1 MDSATNLGSLR
12 ASFFAGSFA
21 GACGILI
28 GHPFDSLKVRIQ
40 VNAQLAKQ
48 GITTEVAKQ
57 LYRGIVPPLVTAGA
71 MQSLLFLN
79 YENFRIILRKFA
91 FKGDNSDME
100 YALYRPGRP
109 ETAVPTPHPL
119 DVIKCKGGFD
129 HLCIATIAG
138 STAGLML
145 ATLSTPIGFVKIQQ
159 QIASEA
165 SVLAVARKSWQ
176 VGGAR
181 MMYRGFIP
189 NVFLESPGRGIYLFT
204 YEFVK
209 MILNQQQHVKDGGL
223 RHLPI
228 HALYDKNGLHCDVEE
243 RLSTRMVAAA
253 VAGCASWASLYPFD
267 VIKSRMQLDRQG
279 LKYSGTI
286 DCFVKTYKEGGV
298 RGLYSGLGY
307 TLLRAAPVAATILPI
322 YEFAKSKIEDK
333 MNLRC

>member
-1 MDSATNLGSLR
+1 MDYSTNLGSLK
-12 ASFFAGSFA
+12 ASFCAGSFA

-28 GHPFDSLKVRIQ
+28 GHPFDSLKVRMQ

-71 MQSLLFLN
+71 MQSMLFLN

-91 FKGDNSDME
+91 FKGDNPDMK
-100 YALYRPGRP
+100 YALYRPGQP
-109 ETAVPTPHPL
+109 ATEVSTPHPL
-119 DVIKCKGGFD
+119 AVITSKGGFD

-159 QIASEA
+159 QVASEA
-165 SVLAVARKSWQ
+165 SVLTVARRSWR

-181 MMYRGFIP
+181 MMYRGFVP
-189 NVFLESPGRGIYLFT
+189 NIFLESPGRGIYLFT

-209 MILNQQQHVKDGGL
+209 MVLNQQQHIAEGGL
-223 RHLPI
+223 NSVPI
-228 HALYDKNGLHCDVEE
+228 YALYDKHGLHCDVEE
-243 RLSTRMVAAA
+243 RLSTRMMAAA
-253 VAGCASWASLYPFD
+253 LAGCSSWASLYPFD
-267 VIKSRMQLDRQG
+267 VVKSRMQLDRQG
-279 LKYSGTI
+279 LKYTGTL

-298 RGLYSGLGY
+298 RALYSGLGY

-322 YEFAKSKIEDK
+322 YEFAKSSIE
-333 MNLRC
+333 MRIQHRC